1 MLYLC
6 YVVVN
11 TRSYDFNWNME
22 NHPGKQYNHKDH
34 MALVLA
40 EKLETLV

>member
-1 MLYLC
+1 MWLI
-6 YVVVN
+6 

-22 NHPGKQYNHKDH
+22 NHPEKQYNHKDH

-40 EKLETLV
+40 D